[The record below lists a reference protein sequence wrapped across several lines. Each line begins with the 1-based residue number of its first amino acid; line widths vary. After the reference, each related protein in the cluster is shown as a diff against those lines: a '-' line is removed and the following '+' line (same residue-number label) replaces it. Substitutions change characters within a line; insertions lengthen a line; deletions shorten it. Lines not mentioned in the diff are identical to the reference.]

1 MMLLDTDVIS
11 FLFKRDMRVVGYL
24 QLLEGE
30 ALSISFMTLAELY
43 QWAYVRNWGQPRIER
58 LETWLRRFAVL
69 PCDAQVCRQWASVR
83 VERRKQGRPVSV
95 QDAWVAAC
103 ALRYGCLL
111 LTHNADDFTGIT
123 GLTVTTVDA

>member
-11 FLFKRDMRVVGYL
+11 FLFKRDTRVVGYL

-69 PCDAQVCRQWASVR
+69 CRVMRRFVGNGHLCASSDANRAAPSPSRMRGWPRARCGMVVC
-83 VERRKQGRPVSV
+83 
-95 QDAWVAAC
+95 C
-103 ALRYGCLL
+103 
-111 LTHNADDFTGIT
+111 
-123 GLTVTTVDA
+123 